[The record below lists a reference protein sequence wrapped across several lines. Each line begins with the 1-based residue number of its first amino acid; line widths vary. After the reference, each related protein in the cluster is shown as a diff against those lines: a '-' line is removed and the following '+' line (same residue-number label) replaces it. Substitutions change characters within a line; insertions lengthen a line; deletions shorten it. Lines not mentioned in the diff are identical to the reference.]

1 MGQLDVGGVEGV
13 RSSSECANTRTLICS
28 NLVADGVQRLGL
40 VTYAETATVV
50 SALRDPITPEEARTK
65 VLETGYAGAIS

>member
-13 RSSSECANTRTLICS
+13 RSPDECVNTRTLICS
-28 NLVADGVQRLGL
+28 NLVTDGVQRLGL

-50 SALRDPITPEEARTK
+50 SALRDPITPEEARKK